1 MCVGVVV
8 YVGVCRGS
16 SSACEVIVGVCIRV
30 VVVVEVVVIVVAVY
44 TSSGLFYI

>member
-1 MCVGVVV
+1 M
-8 YVGVCRGS
+8 YVGVCRG

-30 VVVVEVVVIVVAVY
+30 VVVVVVVIVVVVVY

>member
-8 YVGVCRGS
+8 YVGVCRG

-30 VVVVEVVVIVVAVY
+30 VVVYVVVLIVYVGVC
-44 TSSGLFYI
+44 SGSNSVCV

>member
-1 MCVGVVV
+1 M
-8 YVGVCRGS
+8 YVGVCRG

-30 VVVVEVVVIVVAVY
+30 VVVVVVVIVVVVVVVY

>member
-8 YVGVCRGS
+8 YVGVCRG

-30 VVVVEVVVIVVAVY
+30 VVVYVGRCWVVVHVK
-44 TSSGLFYI
+44 